1 MICSTQHVSW
11 LMLKREPI
19 IFFSRMERLRREEEL
34 KGRTAKK
41 AQEMEQSLLNKVGA
55 FQCCMVLLPLFTDS
69 GHWCCLFIYLDLQ
82 YLCW

>member
-1 MICSTQHVSW
+1 MICSTQHGSW

-41 AQEMEQSLLNKVGA
+41 AQEMEQSLLNKVG
-55 FQCCMVLLPLFTDS
+55 VL
-69 GHWCCLFIYLDLQ
+69 
-82 YLCW
+82 